1 VVRLYPDISPE
12 EEEALLE
19 RYRQMSPFEK
29 IQEVLRLNQ
38 MAFEE
43 EAARI
48 RAQYGPDTTDWEVR
62 LRILSRQ
69 VDRETMIKGFGWD
82 PEVKEY

>member
-1 VVRLYPDISPE
+1 MVRLWPDISPE
-12 EEEALLE
+12 AEEALLE
-19 RYRQMSPFEK
+19 HYRQMSPIEK
-29 IQEVLRLNQ
+29 IQDVQRLNQ
-38 MAFEE
+38 IAFEE

-48 RAQYGPDTTDWEVR
+48 RARYGPDTTDREVR

-82 PEVKEY
+82 PEVQGY

>member
-1 VVRLYPDISPE
+1 MTSDTKAPVED
-12 EEEALLE
+12 EEAMLE
-19 RYRQMSPFEK
+19 RYRQMSPWEK
-29 IQEVLRLNQ
+29 IQEVERLNQ
-38 MAFEE
+38 LAFEE

-48 RAQYGPDTTDWEVR
+48 RTQYGPDTTDWEVR

-82 PEVKEY
+82 PEAPENQ